1 MANYL
6 NVKEGIDSG
15 SLVNNFIP
23 TGVLIMKAS
32 APSVLLE
39 YNSDEKCIDAGI
51 IPCDGRALNAST
63 FTKYQ
68 ALFNVIGNIYG
79 GTNNTNFLV
88 PDLRT
93 SRRYIYGQST
103 AVSGIYTPSMSANTT
118 NSVTHSHT
126 VNGISGQSLSTNA
139 TAGTHLHNTFSGS
152 LPISVS
158 ANHSHYANFNVGAF
172 TTGQALGTTLTKSD
186 GTGTA
191 AGAAHT
197 HTSNSSN
204 IATNSSENAVSH
216 GHGGRSA
223 QSTDSYSE
231 PTHTHTIA
239 NSNVSVPTSSA
250 IDIPYMN
257 MLYFIKI

>member
-6 NVKEGIDSG
+6 NVKEGIDAN
-15 SLVNNFIP
+15 SLTNNFIP
-23 TGVLIMKAS
+23 TGILIIKAS
-32 APSVLLE
+32 AASALSN
-39 YNSDEKCIDAGI
+39 YDTDAKCIDAGI

-63 FTKYQ
+63 FTEYQ

-88 PDLRT
+88 PNLRT

-103 AVSGIYTPSMSANTT
+103 AVSGIYTPSLSANTT

-126 VNGISGQSLSTNA
+126 VNAMSGESLSTNA
-139 TAGTHLHNTFSGS
+139 VAGTHLHNTFSGN
-152 LPISVS
+152 LPNSVS
-158 ANHSHYANFNVGAF
+158 SNHSHYANFNVPGF
-172 TTGQALGTTLTKSD
+172 TTGGGAGTTLTKSD

-197 HTSNSSN
+197 HTSNPSN
-204 IATNSSENAVSH
+204 VAANSSENSLGH
-216 GHGGRSA
+216 GHAGRSA
-223 QSTDSYSE
+223 QGTDSHSE
-231 PTHTHTIA
+231 PTHTHTISS
-239 NSNVSVPTSSA
+239 SNVSVPVSSG
-250 IDIPYMN
+250 IDIPYVN